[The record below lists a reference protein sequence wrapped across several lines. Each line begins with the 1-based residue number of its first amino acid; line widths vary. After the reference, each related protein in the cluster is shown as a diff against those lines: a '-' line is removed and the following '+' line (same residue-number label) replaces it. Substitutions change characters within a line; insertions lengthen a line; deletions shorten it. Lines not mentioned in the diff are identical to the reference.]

1 MIAPEGEHFFA
12 ELCEEFLD
20 AKNFSLTSCVKGT
33 SVKGLLRTVL
43 VMHWGH
49 KFLSAYYMRKHPKDK
64 NCKP

>member
-33 SVKGLLRTVL
+33 SVKGL
-43 VMHWGH
+43 
-49 KFLSAYYMRKHPKDK
+49 F
-64 NCKP
+64 